1 MPIKKGRLRGLFYRV
16 LKGLLQ
22 VLANQ
27 AGQFKHGHLG
37 FAKDRAQFV
46 IGIDV
51 ALVDFVLQAMLFD
64 VCPHLADH
72 LGASQRSST
81 HHSGQ
86 SGAGGQCTHECGI
99 GCALLGW
106 RLFRCFFGRGFFRHN
121 LFSRR
126 LFGWRF
132 LSRRFFS
139 GYFFC
144 RCFLRSDFFGRSGFF
159 CSFFAGAFFAVAMI
173 QFPSRRE

>member
-1 MPIKKGRLRGLFYRV
+1 MLSGRLSDGERPIKKGRLRGLFYRV

-72 LGASQRSST
+72 L
-81 HHSGQ
+81 
-86 SGAGGQCTHECGI
+86 
-99 GCALLGW
+99 
-106 RLFRCFFGRGFFRHN
+106 
-121 LFSRR
+121 
-126 LFGWRF
+126 
-132 LSRRFFS
+132 
-139 GYFFC
+139 
-144 RCFLRSDFFGRSGFF
+144 
-159 CSFFAGAFFAVAMI
+159 
-173 QFPSRRE
+173 